1 MSNEVDKVLEER
13 GENYGSYNTHSI
25 VSEGMMESLSF
36 ASNFDSL
43 PAHLEHTFR
52 LIVDKM
58 TRAANGN
65 WKHRDNLV
73 DIIGYAT
80 LSLKELD
87 DSAEF
92 ELRFGD

>member
-13 GENYGSYNTHSI
+13 GENYGSYNIHSI
-25 VSEGMMESLSF
+25 VSEGMMQNLSL
-36 ASNFDSL
+36 ASNFGSL

-87 DSAEF
+87 DSEQF
-92 ELRFGD
+92 EIRFGD